1 MVSSGARTIDVF
13 RSAGTAMATRTVPTE
28 QMKAIVLPSLVQKT
42 NLSVRRAG
50 QIPRPN
56 ALIRPSC
63 VTGNKTARTALMKR
77 TLAVSGTN
85 KHCLAFISC
94 QYYGLILNA
103 RWMVSWVMVVDFYS
117 EADNEFGIFH
127 TTK

>member
-1 MVSSGARTIDVF
+1 
-13 RSAGTAMATRTVPTE
+13 MATRTVLME
-28 QMKAIVLPSLVQKT
+28 QMKAIVLPSLVQKI

-77 TLAVSGTN
+77 TLAPSPYVLPLDVNMSVSVHWTVAFV
-85 KHCLAFISC
+85 LA
-94 QYYGLILNA
+94 LKERKLP
-103 RWMVSWVMVVDFYS
+103 
-117 EADNEFGIFH
+117 
-127 TTK
+127 TTQGHA